1 MSPTD
6 FDFISSSL
14 KVPHELEG
22 SAVTL
27 YGASSPDIPQIY
39 KKAAYDL
46 GQTIAHMGLAVVCGG
61 GSAGLMGAATDG
73 ALSAGGTVVGVL
85 PQFMISNG
93 WNYPLLT
100 HTIPVPDMH
109 TRKAIM
115 ARLAGVAVA
124 MPGGIGTFEEL
135 FEIITWKQLGLWP
148 GKIVMLNTDGYY
160 DPILAMLDRAEAQ
173 NFLRRHG
180 NGGQP
185 LFTVAATAAEAGEI
199 ISAELCD

>member
-1 MSPTD
+1 
-6 FDFISSSL
+6 
-14 KVPHELEG
+14 
-22 SAVTL
+22 
-27 YGASSPDIPQIY
+27 
-39 KKAAYDL
+39 
-46 GQTIAHMGLAVVCGG
+46 
-61 GSAGLMGAATDG
+61 
-73 ALSAGGTVVGVL
+73 
-85 PQFMISNG
+85 
-93 WNYPLLT
+93 
-100 HTIPVPDMH
+100 MH

>member
-1 MSPTD
+1 MYQTE
-6 FDFISSSL
+6 FDSISSSL
-14 KVPHELEG
+14 KVPGELEG

-39 KKAAYDL
+39 KDAARSLGKA
-46 GQTIAHMGLAVVCGG
+46 IAGMGLALVCGG

-73 ALSAGGTVVGVL
+73 ALSAAGTVVGVL

-93 WNYPLLT
+93 WNHPGLT
-100 HTIPVPDMH
+100 HTISVPDMH

-135 FEIITWKQLGLWP
+135 FEIITWKQLGLWQ
-148 GKIVMLNTDGYY
+148 GDIVVLNTDGYY
-160 DPILAMLDRAEAQ
+160 DPILAMLDKAEAQ

-180 NGGQP
+180 NGGQT

-199 ISAELCD
+199 ISRSLCG